1 MKNLLN
7 ISLALGRYILI
18 PALAAIGGYAAG
30 VHPAEVSAFCGGM
43 L

>member
-1 MKNLLN
+1 MKNVA
-7 ISLALGRYILI
+7 SLAVSFGRYILI

-30 VHPAEVSAFCGGM
+30 VYPAEFSAFCGGM